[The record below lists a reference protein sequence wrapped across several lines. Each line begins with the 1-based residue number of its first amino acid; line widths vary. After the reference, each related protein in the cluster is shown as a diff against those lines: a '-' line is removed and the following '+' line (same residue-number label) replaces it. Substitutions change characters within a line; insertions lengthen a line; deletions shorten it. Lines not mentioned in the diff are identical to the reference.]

1 MREVSV
7 SGLVERVSGRLR
19 RLLKRSH
26 RRRVDLG
33 DLRRTEP
40 FCRRYGFSRGL
51 AVDRRYIEDFIAS
64 QQASIKGRVLEV
76 LNNNYTLRFGG
87 DRVTR
92 SDVLDINPANPS
104 ATINDDLRS
113 LSTISDETFDCVI
126 LTQTLHLIDDDDAA
140 VRQIYRILKPGGTLL
155 MTVPCISK
163 VGKHPDDC
171 TWYRFYTDAGI
182 RYLLERTFKP
192 SILSVESHGNVL
204 TAAAYLYGLAVEDL
218 APGSFDVDDPEY
230 PLIVAVIARKQ
241 SS

>member
-7 SGLVERVSGRLR
+7 SVLVDRVKGRLR
-19 RLLKRSH
+19 RLLKRPH
-26 RRRVDLG
+26 RRVDLG

-51 AVDRRYIEDFIAS
+51 AVDRRYIEDFIET
-64 QQASIKGRVLEV
+64 QQASITGRVLEV

-104 ATINDDLRS
+104 ATIRDDLRS
-113 LSTISDETFDCVI
+113 LSTIPDEVFDCVI
-126 LTQTLHLIDDDDAA
+126 LTQTLHLIDDDNAA
-140 VRQIYRILKPGGTLL
+140 IRQVYRILKPGGALL
-155 MTVPCISK
+155 LTVPCISK
-163 VGKHPDDC
+163 VGMHPDDC

-182 RYLLERTFKP
+182 RYLLERTFQP
-192 SILSVESHGNVL
+192 SMLSVESHGNVL
-204 TAAAYLYGLAVEDL
+204 TAAAYLYGLAVRDL
-218 APGSFDVDDPEY
+218 ESEYFEVNDPEY
-230 PLIVAVIARKQ
+230 SLIVAVAARKQ